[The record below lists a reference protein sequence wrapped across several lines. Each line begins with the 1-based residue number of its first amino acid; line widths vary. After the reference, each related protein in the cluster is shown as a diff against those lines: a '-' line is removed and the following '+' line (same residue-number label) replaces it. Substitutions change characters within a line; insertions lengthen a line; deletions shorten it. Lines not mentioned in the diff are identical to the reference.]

1 MACVNDAAMAADT
14 FDREKVDISPA
25 ALQARFSQ
33 EFVDVF
39 LNALVRAIDLRPLEA
54 VGGHRLL
61 VLNRDHYS
69 FCRLP
74 SYSEDQ
80 AIQDYVRSKGWL
92 SVTIRRND
100 PGDAIFTIMS
110 CADRV

>member
-14 FDREKVDISPA
+14 LDREKVDISPA

-33 EFVDVF
+33 DFVDFF
-39 LNALVRAIDLRPLEA
+39 LDALVRAIDLRPIEA
-54 VGGHRLL
+54 VGSYRLL
-61 VLNRDHYS
+61 VLNKDDYS

-92 SVTIRRND
+92 SATIRRND
-100 PGDAIFTIMS
+100 NGDMIVATMS
-110 CADRV
+110 CADRA